1 MWSSRLTALEAL
13 HSRHLHFYTK
23 YDAPSIKENGNMSLG
38 IRNKISTLLSCVAW
52 ATMTISVKCC
62 VSNLNLPIQLACRTW
77 LAIDFLDW
85 KLKLNQQQLFILD
98 FFFPFWRVTLC
109 RILSSVLVSEKM
121 YWLYQNLYTVIQ
133 SKAQG
138 RFNMSICILTNS
150 VVVLV
155 SFIEKNSEI
164 SRGHGWMTVC
174 KSYFYLHYCYLH

>member
-98 FFFPFWRVTLC
+98 FFFFFHYDGLHSVEFSPLYWSQRRCTGCTRTYTLSYNQ
-109 RILSSVLVSEKM
+109 RHKADSIWAYAYSQIL
-121 YWLYQNLYTVIQ
+121 W
-133 SKAQG
+133 
-138 RFNMSICILTNS
+138 
-150 VVVLV
+150 
-155 SFIEKNSEI
+155 
-164 SRGHGWMTVC
+164 
-174 KSYFYLHYCYLH
+174 